1 MQVFWKKSDTFAE
14 IYAIIRHISCYII
27 YNVRAKEDMK
37 RLTTLTI
44 SLLLMAATGWAQ
56 SGMTDNQVMDYVIE
70 QNAKGVS
77 RQQIVTQLM
86 QRGVTMEQLQRLRKK
101 YERQMKNGA
110 LGAEDITAGS
120 KDVKKR
126 MREANGEK
134 RQDIVD
140 KEKRN
145 VSPYRVKDG
154 RKKTKQNTYD
164 ENDKE
169 FNDFDDAV
177 DFMMPD
183 SLKYFY
189 GDEDKE
195 KEPKRKI
202 FGHDVF
208 NNKDLTFESSMNLAT
223 PQNYRLGPGDEVN
236 IDIWGASQES
246 ITETVSPDG
255 YVTIEDIGLI
265 QLGGLSVSQ
274 AKAKLKNVLGARFQ
288 GSRIELT
295 VGQTR
300 TITISVMGEVKAPGT
315 YTMSAFATVYNALYM
330 AGGPNEIGTLRNV
343 KVYRNGKLLSNVD
356 VYDFL
361 LNGKLTGD
369 VRLQDNDIVT
379 VGPYEALVN
388 IAGKIKRPMFY
399 EMKKTE
405 SAATLLRYA
414 GGFTGDAYTKAIR
427 IHRKAGQMYSV
438 FNVGEFDLNDFKL
451 MDEDSVSVD
460 STLNRYQNTVEVK
473 GAVFRPGM
481 YQVGGQ
487 ICTVKTLIEAADGLT
502 ENAIGQHAVMH
513 RMKKDRTLEVKS
525 VDIVGILEGNVPDIE
540 LKNEDVIYVGSREE
554 EKEDQTIT
562 IHGEVNYPG
571 VYKFASNETIEDLV
585 LQAGGLTNAASLA
598 KVDVSRRIIE
608 PDATEAGDT
617 LAFTYSFALNP
628 DFTIPQG
635 EAPFTLQPYDE
646 VYIRRSPNYNE
657 QQNITIEGEVQFR
670 GNYTLTSSNQ
680 RLSEMIKQ
688 AGGLTKRA
696 YPEGAKLLRQMT
708 QEEREMM
715 ETMLRTA
722 QRNSGNDSIDV
733 KKLLTL
739 TTFPV
744 AIELDKALANPGSDD
759 DPYLREGDRI
769 VVPRYTSTVSIN
781 GEVLYPN
788 TVRYKAGEKADY
800 YIDLAGGVSSSGKRS
815 QTIIIYMNGMVAKAD
830 RKHKPRP
837 GCQIVVP
844 TKARRRGLGLTEWL
858 SIGTSTASIATMIA
872 TIANLIK

>member
-1 MQVFWKKSDTFAE
+1 
-14 IYAIIRHISCYII
+14 
-27 YNVRAKEDMK
+27 MK
-37 RLTTLTI
+37 RLTTLI
-44 SLLLMAATGWAQ
+44 LSLLLITATGWAQ
-56 SGMTDNQVMDYVIE
+56 SSMTDNQVMDYVIE

-86 QRGVTMEQLQRLRKK
+86 QRGVTMEQLQRLKKK
-101 YERQMKNGA
+101 YERQMKNGS

-120 KDVKKR
+120 KEVKKR

-145 VSPYRVKDG
+145 VSPYRMKDG

-169 FNDFDDAV
+169 FTEFDDAV

-189 GDEDKE
+189 DDFDKE

-202 FGHDVF
+202 FGHDIF

-246 ITETVSPDG
+246 ITETISPDG
-255 YVTIEDIGLI
+255 YVTVEDIGLI

-274 AKAKLKNVLGARFQ
+274 AKAKLRNVLGARYQ

-295 VGQTR
+295 IGQTR

-487 ICTVKTLIEAADGLT
+487 ICTVKALIEAADGLT

-513 RMKKDRTLEVKS
+513 RMKKDRTLEVMS
-525 VDIVGILEGNVPDIE
+525 LDVLGIMEGNVPDVE
-540 LKNEDVIYVGSREE
+540 LKNEDVIYIGSREE

-571 VYKFASNETIEDLV
+571 IYKFASNETIEDLV

-608 PDATEAGDT
+608 PNATEAGDT
-617 LAFTYSFALNP
+617 LAFTYSFSLNP

-635 EAPFTLQPYDE
+635 ETPFTLQPYDE

-680 RLSEMIKQ
+680 RLSEIIKQ

>member
-1 MQVFWKKSDTFAE
+1 
-14 IYAIIRHISCYII
+14 
-27 YNVRAKEDMK
+27 
-37 RLTTLTI
+37 
-44 SLLLMAATGWAQ
+44 
-56 SGMTDNQVMDYVIE
+56 MTDNQVMDYVIE

-110 LGAEDITAGS
+110 LGADDITAGS
-120 KDVKKR
+120 KEVKKR

-134 RQDIVD
+134 RQDIID

-189 GDEDKE
+189 DDLDKE
-195 KEPKRKI
+195 KESKRKI

-246 ITETVSPDG
+246 ITETISPDG
-255 YVTIEDIGLI
+255 YVTIEDIGII
-265 QLGGLSVSQ
+265 QLSGLSVSQ
-274 AKAKLKNVLGARFQ
+274 AKAKLRSVLGARFQ

-300 TITISVMGEVKAPGT
+300 TITISVMGEVKTPGT

-343 KVYRNGKLLSNVD
+343 KVYRNGRLLSNVD

-427 IHRKAGQMYSV
+427 VHRKAGQMYSV

-487 ICTVKTLIEAADGLT
+487 ICTVKALIEAADGLT

-525 VDIVGILEGNVPDIE
+525 IDVLGILEGKVPDVE

-571 VYKFASNETIEDLV
+571 IYKFASNETVEDLV

-608 PDATEAGDT
+608 PNATEAGDT
-617 LAFTYSFALNP
+617 LAFTYSFSLNP

-635 EAPFTLQPYDE
+635 EVPFTLQPYDE

-657 QQNITIEGEVQFR
+657 QQNVTIEGEVQFR

-680 RLSEMIKQ
+680 RLSEIIKQ

-744 AIELDKALANPGSDD
+744 AIELDKAMANPGSDD

-788 TVRYKAGEKADY
+788 TVRYKAGENADY

-844 TKARRRGLGLTEWL
+844 TKSRRRGLGLTEWL

>member
-1 MQVFWKKSDTFAE
+1 M
-14 IYAIIRHISCYII
+14 
-27 YNVRAKEDMK
+27 
-37 RLTTLTI
+37 I
-44 SLLLMAATGWAQ
+44 SLLLMTATGWAQ

-86 QRGVTMEQLQRLRKK
+86 QRGVTMDQIQRIRKK

-134 RQDIVD
+134 RQDIVN

-169 FNDFDDAV
+169 FTEFDDAV

-189 GDEDKE
+189 DDLEKEKE

-202 FGHDVF
+202 FGHDIF
-208 NNKDLTFESSMNLAT
+208 NKKDLTFESSMNLAT

-246 ITETVSPDG
+246 ITETISPDG

-274 AKAKLKNVLGARFQ
+274 AKAKLKNVLGPRFQ
-288 GSRIELT
+288 GSHIELT

-300 TITISVMGEVKAPGT
+300 TITISVMGEVKMPGT

-343 KVYRNGKLLSNVD
+343 KVYRNGRLLSNVD

-487 ICTVKTLIEAADGLT
+487 ICTVKALIEAADGLT

-525 VDIVGILEGNVPDIE
+525 IDLLGILEGNVPDIE
-540 LKNEDVIYVGSREE
+540 LKNEDVIFVGSREE

-571 VYKFASNETIEDLV
+571 IYKFASNETVEDLV

-608 PDATEAGDT
+608 PNATEAGDT

-635 EAPFTLQPYDE
+635 EAPFTLQPFDE

-657 QQNITIEGEVQFR
+657 QQNVTIEGEVQFQ
-670 GNYTLTSSNQ
+670 GNYTLTSSSQ
-680 RLSEMIKQ
+680 RLSEIIKQ

-708 QEEREMM
+708 PEERELM

-744 AIELDKALANPGSDD
+744 AIELDKAMANPGSDD

-788 TVRYKAGEKADY
+788 TVRFKAGEKADY

>member
-14 IYAIIRHISCYII
+14 IYAIISKLSCYII
-27 YNVRAKEDMK
+27 YNVRTKDMK

-44 SLLLMAATGWAQ
+44 SLLFIAATGWAQ

-110 LGAEDITAGS
+110 LGADDITAGS
-120 KDVKKR
+120 KEVKKR

-134 RQDIVD
+134 RQDIID

-189 GDEDKE
+189 DDLDKE
-195 KEPKRKI
+195 KESKRKI

-246 ITETVSPDG
+246 ITETISPDG
-255 YVTIEDIGLI
+255 YVTIEDIGII
-265 QLGGLSVSQ
+265 QLSGLSVSQ
-274 AKAKLKNVLGARFQ
+274 AKAKLRSVLGARFQ

-300 TITISVMGEVKAPGT
+300 TITISVMGEVKTPGT

-343 KVYRNGKLLSNVD
+343 KVYRNGRLLSNVD

-487 ICTVKTLIEAADGLT
+487 ICTVKALIEAADGLT

-525 VDIVGILEGNVPDIE
+525 IDVLGILEGKVPDVE

-571 VYKFASNETIEDLV
+571 IYKFASNETVEDLV

-608 PDATEAGDT
+608 PNATEAGDT
-617 LAFTYSFALNP
+617 LAFTYSFSLNP

-657 QQNITIEGEVQFR
+657 QQNVTIEGEVQFR

-680 RLSEMIKQ
+680 RLSEIIKQ

-744 AIELDKALANPGSDD
+744 AIELDKAMANPGSDD

-844 TKARRRGLGLTEWL
+844 TKSRRRGLGLTEWL

>member
-1 MQVFWKKSDTFAE
+1 
-14 IYAIIRHISCYII
+14 
-27 YNVRAKEDMK
+27 MK
-37 RLTTLTI
+37 RLTTLMI
-44 SLLLMAATGWAQ
+44 SLLLMTATGWAQ

-86 QRGVTMEQLQRLRKK
+86 QRGVTMDQIQRIRKK

-134 RQDIVD
+134 RQDIVN

-169 FNDFDDAV
+169 FTEFDDAV

-189 GDEDKE
+189 DDLEKEKE

-202 FGHDVF
+202 FGHDIF
-208 NNKDLTFESSMNLAT
+208 NKKDLTFESSMNLAT

-246 ITETVSPDG
+246 ITETISPDG

-274 AKAKLKNVLGARFQ
+274 AKAKLKNVLGPRFQ
-288 GSRIELT
+288 GSHIELT

-300 TITISVMGEVKAPGT
+300 TITISVMGEVKMPGT

-343 KVYRNGKLLSNVD
+343 KVYRNGRLLSNVD

-405 SAATLLRYA
+405 SVATLLRYA

-487 ICTVKTLIEAADGLT
+487 ICTVKALIEAADGLT

-525 VDIVGILEGNVPDIE
+525 IDLLGILEGNVPDIE
-540 LKNEDVIYVGSREE
+540 LKNEDVIFVGSREE

-571 VYKFASNETIEDLV
+571 IYKFASNETVEDLV

-608 PDATEAGDT
+608 PNATEAGDT

-635 EAPFTLQPYDE
+635 EAPFTLQPFDE

-657 QQNITIEGEVQFR
+657 QQNVTIEGEVQFQ
-670 GNYTLTSSNQ
+670 GNYTLTSSSQ
-680 RLSEMIKQ
+680 RLSEIIKQ

-708 QEEREMM
+708 PEERELM

-744 AIELDKALANPGSDD
+744 AIELDKAMANPGSDD